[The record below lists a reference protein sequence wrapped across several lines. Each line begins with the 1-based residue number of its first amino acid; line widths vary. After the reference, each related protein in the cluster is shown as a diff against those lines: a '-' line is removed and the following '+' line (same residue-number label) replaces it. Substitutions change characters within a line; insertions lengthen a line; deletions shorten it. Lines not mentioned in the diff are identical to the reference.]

1 MQCDVCRR
9 YWSSKLPFHCTTCAR
24 NTLYATRIEQAQ
36 ILLQKETAGNDVK
49 RIIGATSSSSTLSKL
64 PGQDG
69 PPSTKAWELERAS
82 SAKADSLEHSQVTLS
97 HIAALRK
104 ELEDT
109 RESIAK
115 RKAVLGQRRS
125 DYDSASHHLSQR
137 RASAL
142 EPVEYGITRTQ
153 TRWDALHDRTAESR
167 VFLCREAA
175 NLYGLQQRKRRKG
188 VLGRDSYII
197 GGVPIVDL
205 RDLNSKCILSLKI
218 KVLTY
223 C

>member
-1 MQCDVCRR
+1 MQCTVCRR
-9 YWSSKLPFHCTTCAR
+9 YWSSKLPFNCTTCAR
-24 NTLYATRIEQAQ
+24 NTLYETRIEQAQ
-36 ILLQKETAGNDVK
+36 ALLQKETAGNDV
-49 RIIGATSSSSTLSKL
+49 IGIVGATSSSNTPSKL
-64 PGQDG
+64 PGQEG
-69 PPSTKAWELERAS
+69 ASNTKTWEVERAS
-82 SAKADSLEHSQVTLS
+82 SAKVDSLERSQAILS
-97 HIAALRK
+97 HNDALRK
-104 ELEDT
+104 ELEVI

-115 RKAVLGQRRS
+115 RKALLSQRRS
-125 DYDSASHHLSQR
+125 DADSASHHLSQR
-137 RASAL
+137 RAATL

-205 RDLNSKCILSLKI
+205 RDLNSKGARRSDDSSS
-218 KVLTY
+218 
-223 C
+223 